1 MHVAVSE
8 PRLVLFPP
16 NLFLPA
22 GAPPL
27 SPFLPSSASVSSSFP
42 VILPLQSVSRLT
54 PPFRFQQL
62 SHLQPY
68 LQLPCSD
75 TNQREGNWGGQAFP
89 WLAAM
94 FWLVTIQQA
103 QSHRR
108 NMEEK
113 IGIDSGFLCLKS
125 ADCWLHFN
133 TLSLRKLMQR
143 THDTLWVT
151 SKYL

>member
-1 MHVAVSE
+1 MHVVVSE
-8 PRLVLFPP
+8 PRLFLLPP
-16 NLFLPA
+16 NLLLPA

-75 TNQREGNWGGQAFP
+75 TNQREGSWGDRHFHG
-89 WLAAM
+89 WLPCSGWVPSSKLA
-94 FWLVTIQQA
+94 VTGE
-103 QSHRR
+103 
-108 NMEEK
+108 M
-113 IGIDSGFLCLKS
+113 
-125 ADCWLHFN
+125 W
-133 TLSLRKLMQR
+133 RK
-143 THDTLWVT
+143 
-151 SKYL
+151 K